1 MKDISAIYQDIYPT
15 LEVMEAKR
23 IETRRQGENIFFIA
37 LTIVGLL
44 AVIGF
49 FWVQKMGETPILII
63 ILAGLTIIISGATY
77 YYKNGKLKE
86 SFKREVVG
94 AIIKAIDETFC
105 YSPKGSIS
113 EQEFKESQLF
123 RSPDRYSGEDYV
135 SGKLDKTD
143 FEFSEIHAEDQS
155 TDEDG
160 NSSYSTIFKGFFMIA
175 DFHKHF
181 QGHTIVVPDRTG
193 EGWFGRV
200 FKGSKRKGKQLAKM
214 ENPEFE
220 KVFDVYTTDQV
231 EARYILTPNM
241 LENIL
246 VLKKRFKANIHLAFI
261 HSCVYI
267 AISWRKTNFLE
278 PNLKNSLLEE
288 STIHKFL
295 DDIWLCLDIIEDMNL
310 NTRIWTK

>member
-1 MKDISAIYQDIYPT
+1 MQEISKIYQDIYPT

-23 IETRRQGENIFFIA
+23 VKTRRQGENIFFIG

-44 AVIGF
+44 GVVGF
-49 FWVQKMGETPILII
+49 FLMQRIAELPVLII
-63 ILAGLTIIISGATY
+63 ILVVLTIIICGGIY
-77 YYKNGKLKE
+77 YHKTSKLKKA
-86 SFKREVVG
+86 FKAEVVSE
-94 AIIKAIDETFC
+94 IINAIDNTFN
-105 YSPKGSIS
+105 YSPEGHIS
-113 EQEFKESQLF
+113 EGQFRASQLF
-123 RSPDRYSGEDYV
+123 SSPDRYTGEDYI

-143 FEFSEIHAEDQS
+143 FEFSEIHAEDES
-155 TDEDG
+155 TDSEG
-160 NSSYSTIFKGFFMIA
+160 NRSYSTIFRGFFMIA

-181 QGHTIVVPDRTG
+181 HGHTIVVPDRTG

-200 FKGSKRKGKQLAKM
+200 FKGSKKQGKQLAKM
-214 ENPEFE
+214 ESPEFE
-220 KVFDVYTTDQV
+220 KAFDVYATDQV

-241 LENIL
+241 MENIL
-246 VLKKRFKANIHLAFI
+246 YLKKRFNATVHLAFL

-267 AISWRKTNFLE
+267 AISWKKQDFLE

-295 DDIWLCLDIIEDMNL
+295 DDIWVCLDVIEDMNL

>member
-15 LEVMEAKR
+15 LEIMEAKR
-23 IETRRQGENIFFIA
+23 LKTRRQGENIFFIA
-37 LTIVGLL
+37 LAILGLL
-44 AVIGF
+44 GVVAYF
-49 FWVQKMGETPILII
+49 LMQQSSELPIFII
-63 ILAGLTIIISGATY
+63 ILALVTIIISGAIY
-77 YYKNGKLKE
+77 YHKTGKLKAA
-86 SFKREVVG
+86 FKEEVVTE
-94 AIIKAIDETFC
+94 IIKAIDNTFH

-113 EQEFKESQLF
+113 EAQFKASQLF
-123 RSPDRYSGEDYV
+123 SRPDRYTGEDYV

-143 FEFSEIHAEDQS
+143 FEFSEIHAEQESSDS
-155 TDEDG
+155 DG
-160 NSSYSTIFKGFFMIA
+160 NRSYSTIFKGFFMIA

-181 QGHTIVVPDRTG
+181 HGHTIVVPDRTG

-200 FKGSKRKGKQLAKM
+200 FKGSKRSGKQLAKM
-214 ENPEFE
+214 ENPDFE
-220 KVFDVYTTDQV
+220 KAFDVYATDQV

-246 VLKKRFKANIHLAFI
+246 NLKNRFNATVHLAFL

-267 AISWRKTNFLE
+267 AISWRKSDFLE
-278 PNLKNSLLEE
+278 PNLKSSLLEE

-295 DDIWLCLDIIEDMNL
+295 DDVWVCLDIIEDMNL